1 MNVQF
6 TPTEVDVETGQVG
19 NLQMEVDLGE
29 DGSNDA
35 QGEGTRVS
43 DTWIYDLDVD
53 SSHWNTWAHF
63 DINGQAVALFGLL
76 EDPEFFEA
84 SIPYTV
90 DVVLTLDLSTPVDI
104 TIPQRPDFYSDLDPT
119 TQSDAWDDSFMGQL
133 TFTRDTYNQ
142 AALMEEIA
150 PKVIVEE
157 EEESFFG
164 ALGEV
169 FSEYTGASTL
179 LALFVM
185 LCALGVGYV
194 VRNSREDAPLK
205 LTPEPVDAELD
216 A

>member
-1 MNVQF
+1 
-6 TPTEVDVETGQVG
+6 
-19 NLQMEVDLGE
+19 
-29 DGSNDA
+29 
-35 QGEGTRVS
+35 
-43 DTWIYDLDVD
+43 
-53 SSHWNTWAHF
+53 
-63 DINGQAVALFGLL
+63 LFGLL

-119 TQSDAWDDSFMGQL
+119 TQSDAWDDSFIGQL

-142 AALMEEIA
+142 AALMEEIV

-157 EEESFFG
+157 EEESFLG
-164 ALGEV
+164 ALGAV

-205 LTPEPVDAELD
+205 LAPEAVDAELD